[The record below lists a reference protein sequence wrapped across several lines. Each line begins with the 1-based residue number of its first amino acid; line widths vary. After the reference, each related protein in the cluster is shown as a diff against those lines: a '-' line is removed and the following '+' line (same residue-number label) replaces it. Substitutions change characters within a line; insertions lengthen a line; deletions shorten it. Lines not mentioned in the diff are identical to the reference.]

1 MNNIILIGFMGSGK
15 TTIAR
20 QLSTQLKIKWV
31 DTDKLIESISGKT
44 IPELFKHS
52 EAYFRSWELTIVKS
66 FNSYKNTII
75 STGGGIIIQKD
86 CRDIIKKSG
95 DVIYLDISADTV
107 LERLKHDTKRPLLQ
121 QENRK
126 EVITSLLN
134 ERDSLY
140 RDVADLSISV
150 DRLSI
155 HDIIDQIQNYRG

>member
-1 MNNIILIGFMGSGK
+1 
-15 TTIAR
+15 
-20 QLSTQLKIKWV
+20 
-31 DTDKLIESISGKT
+31 
-44 IPELFKHS
+44 
-52 EAYFRSWELTIVKS
+52 
-66 FNSYKNTII
+66 II

-121 QENRK
+121 QENKK
-126 EVITSLLN
+126 EVITSLLKQ
-134 ERDSLY
+134 RDSLY
-140 RDVADLSISV
+140 RDIADLSISV